1 MLWVGRACHYKG
13 KWEGFLKGDR
23 TVLHP
28 VCGGG
33 YANLHV
39 LKFTEPYTKKKKK
52 KKKKEYFLL
61 CVNSNKAKQNLW

>member
-1 MLWVGRACHYKG
+1 MGRACHYKG
-13 KWEGFLKGDR
+13 KQEGFLKGDG

-39 LKFTEPYTKKKKK
+39 LKFVE
-52 KKKKEYFLL
+52 L
-61 CVNSNKAKQNLW
+61 